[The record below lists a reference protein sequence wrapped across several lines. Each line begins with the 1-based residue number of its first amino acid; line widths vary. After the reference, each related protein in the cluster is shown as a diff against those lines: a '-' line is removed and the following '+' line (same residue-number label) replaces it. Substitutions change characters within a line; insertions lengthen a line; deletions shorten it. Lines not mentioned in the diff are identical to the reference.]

1 MLRSSRRGLETITA
15 EIVGNLDPLLECWTT
30 NGKQPNPEVAAFVL
44 NEIKTFRDA
53 APKHF
58 KRRAIRETRGT
69 AQGIIN
75 AIDRLERQM
84 RDASPEMELRLRYYR
99 TDLSTALDQVRRE
112 CRSAIQ
118 SSHIGGKKDHV
129 KEWVAKVAATLI
141 RRFSA
146 EVPDSGSSDSPL
158 RKIAGLAY
166 EAVTETQDID
176 LKRACDAELRP
187 TESSRR

>member
-1 MLRSSRRGLETITA
+1 PKSSARRCRHSVSSRIRKLLRSSRRGLETITA

-99 TDLSTALDQVRRE
+99 TDLSTALD
-112 CRSAIQ
+112 
-118 SSHIGGKKDHV
+118 
-129 KEWVAKVAATLI
+129 
-141 RRFSA
+141 
-146 EVPDSGSSDSPL
+146 
-158 RKIAGLAY
+158 
-166 EAVTETQDID
+166 
-176 LKRACDAELRP
+176 
-187 TESSRR
+187 